1 MAYINQD
8 MKKVIAAKLKPV
20 LAEYG
25 LTGTLSIN
33 HHSSITLTLKKG
45 PIDFYGEMRSFY
57 AHDPR
62 SLSEN
67 RFVDY
72 DSPLTINRYY
82 ITETW
87 SLHTSIVLKEILAA
101 LKGADWYDKS
111 DSRSDY
117 FNTAYYIYIEVG
129 NDNSLYQLVP
139 ANEVA

>member
-20 LAEYG
+20 LAEHG

-45 PIDFYGEMRSFY
+45 PIDFYGEKRAY
-57 AHDPR
+57 RARDPR
-62 SLSEN
+62 SLAEGLID
-67 RFVDY
+67 REDY
-72 DSPLTINRYY
+72 PLSINPYY
-82 ITETW
+82 ISEVW
-87 SLHTSIVLKEILAA
+87 SIGTTIALKEILAA

-139 ANEVA
+139 AKEVA

>member
-8 MKKVIAAKLKPV
+8 MKKVISAKLKPV

-45 PIDFYGEMRSFY
+45 PIDFYAEKRAFR
-57 AHDPR
+57 ARDPR
-62 SLSEN
+62 SLAEGISDQE
-67 RFVDY
+67 DC
-72 DSPLTINRYY
+72 PLSINPYS

-111 DSRSDY
+111 DMQSDY
-117 FNTAYYIYIEVG
+117 FNIAYYIYIEVG
-129 NDNSLYQLVP
+129 KYGVPYQLTSLK
-139 ANEVA
+139 EVA